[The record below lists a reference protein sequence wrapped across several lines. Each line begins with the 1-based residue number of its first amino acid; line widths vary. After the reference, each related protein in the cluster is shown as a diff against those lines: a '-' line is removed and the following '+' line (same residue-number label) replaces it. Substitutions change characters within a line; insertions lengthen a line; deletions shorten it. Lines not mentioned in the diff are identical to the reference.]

1 MKTNTAMILF
11 FLGLILTM
19 FGVGGVENS
28 LTNTELLSAVAVSI
42 LGLAIMYAGTL
53 GVRNGSYYDE
63 RG

>member
-28 LTNTELLSAVAVSI
+28 IADVELLSSVAVSAV
-42 LGLAIMYAGTL
+42 GLLLMWVATVAM
-53 GVRNGSYYDE
+53 RNSNYYDE